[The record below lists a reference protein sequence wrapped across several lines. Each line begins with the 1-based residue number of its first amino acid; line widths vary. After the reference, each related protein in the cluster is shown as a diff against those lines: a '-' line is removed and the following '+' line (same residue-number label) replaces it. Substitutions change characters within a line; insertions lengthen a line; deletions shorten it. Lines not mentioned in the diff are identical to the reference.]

1 MKYSNITTMEQFKE
15 FLKDF
20 DSADSWND
28 FDYEEYK
35 SACDFAGL
43 DYHDYDNLDFLI
55 NDLQKFA
62 ENN

>member
-15 FLKDF
+15 FLKDV
-20 DSADSWND
+20 DSADAWND
-28 FDYEEYK
+28 FETEEWK

-43 DYHDYDNLDFLI
+43 NYDDYDDPDFLFT
-55 NDLQKFA
+55 DLQEFA

>member
-1 MKYSNITTMEQFKE
+1 MEQFKA